1 MRWWWKDAYCT
12 FVLGIFRSQT
22 EITHSYYLVQPFCT
36 RGHWGFQATEFWYLA
51 SEDLVMVVMVDKSA
65 LPLFPYALYLCA
77 SKVSFCFL
85 IPELRKLSQLWGVQR
100 CIGVFTLLCFDCPAY
115 IFKKSFGIPTF
126 GFIVQNGGNSSDG
139 QFAPWKVWASSC
151 NSDHE
156 GVLLSPGPLEDR
168 PHTESRSQPF
178 PALPWDLAYREAQEV
193 WGLCLTSICVTLL
206 GSVPELSFFM

>member
-65 LPLFPYALYLCA
+65 LPRFPYALYLCA

-85 IPELRKLSQLWGVQR
+85 IPEKIVPAVRCAKMYWCIHITLFWLSSLHLQEILWNPNLWVHSSEWWEQLR
-100 CIGVFTLLCFDCPAY
+100 
-115 IFKKSFGIPTF
+115 
-126 GFIVQNGGNSSDG
+126 
-139 QFAPWKVWASSC
+139 WAVC
-151 NSDHE
+151 
-156 GVLLSPGPLEDR
+156 PLE
-168 PHTESRSQPF
+168 
-178 PALPWDLAYREAQEV
+178 
-193 WGLCLTSICVTLL
+193 GLSKQL
-206 GSVPELSFFM
+206 